1 MKKII
6 IILSVILVVQ
16 LAFSQVK
23 KPTLMV
29 MPSDVW
35 CNSNGFTTEYDNQ
48 GTATVIPDYKK
59 AFQNDMDLALVITQI
74 NGMMAE
80 RGFPLKDLEA
90 TIKSIEKRTAEN
102 NLTQSKTSGASL
114 SESPLD
120 QIRQTAKSDI
130 ILDLSWKVNKN
141 GPKRSVTFVLKGID
155 AYTDKQ
161 IAYATGTGTPSLA
174 AETPILLEEAVNS
187 HMDNFAAT
195 LQNHFDDLFENGR
208 EVSIDFRVF
217 DNGSGI
223 DFESEYNGEE
233 LGDIIDEWL
242 NQNTVNHRYSK
253 TDGSEN
259 YMYYEQVRMPLF
271 NANGKAIDT
280 ESYVKDLRKYLKNTY
295 QIESKVQTKGLGK
308 AVLIIGEK

>member
-6 IILSVILVVQ
+6 IILSVILVAQ

-114 SESPLD
+114 AESPLD

-195 LQNHFDDLFENGR
+195 LQKHFDDLFENGR

>member
-6 IILSVILVVQ
+6 IILSVIFATQ
-16 LAFSQVK
+16 LAFSQAK

-155 AYTDKQ
+155 AYTNKQ

>member
-6 IILSVILVVQ
+6 IILSVIFATQ
-16 LAFSQVK
+16 LAFSQAK

-114 SESPLD
+114 AESPLD

>member
-6 IILSVILVVQ
+6 TLLSLLLAAQ
-16 LAFSQVK
+16 MAFSQAK

-29 MPSDVW
+29 QPSDVW
-35 CNSNGFTTEYDNQ
+35 CNENGFTMKFDNQ
-48 GTATVIPDYKK
+48 GTTTIVPDYKK
-59 AFQNDMDLALVITQI
+59 AFQTDMDLALVITQI

-90 TIKSIEKRTAEN
+90 TLKSVERRAAEDN
-102 NLTQSKTSGASL
+102 MTTSKTSGASL
-114 SESPLD
+114 AESPLD
-120 QIRQTAKSDI
+120 QIRKTAKADI
-130 ILDLSWKVNKN
+130 ILDLSWKVNTV
-141 GPKRSVTFVLKGID
+141 GPKKSVTFILKGID

-161 IAYATGTGTPSLA
+161 IAYATGTGSPSFS
-174 AETPILLEEAVNS
+174 AEVPVLLQEAVVS

-195 LQNHFDDLFENGR
+195 LMQHFEDLAENGR
-208 EVSIDFRVF
+208 EVAIDFKVF
-217 DNGSGI
+217 DNGSGV
-223 DFESEYNGEE
+223 DFESEFGGEE

-271 NANGKAIDT
+271 NANGKALDT
-280 ESYVKDLRKYLKNTY
+280 EAYVKELRKYLQTNY
-295 QIESKVQTKGLGK
+295 QIESKVMTKGLGK
-308 AVLIIGEK
+308 AVLVVGEK

>member
-6 IILSVILVVQ
+6 IILSVILVAQ

-259 YMYYEQVRMPLF
+259 YLYYEQVRVPLF
-271 NANGKAIDT
+271 DANGKAVDT

>member
-6 IILSVILVVQ
+6 IILSVILVAQ

-233 LGDIIDEWL
+233 LADIIDEWL

-259 YMYYEQVRMPLF
+259 YLYYEQVRMPLF

>member
-6 IILSVILVVQ
+6 IILSVILVAQ

-141 GPKRSVTFVLKGID
+141 GPKRSVTFILKGID

>member
-6 IILSVILVVQ
+6 IILSVILVAQ